1 MNIRLLKKEDHANFI
16 DLINKFRAVG
26 MEIDSE
32 QFSIIYDEI
41 FSHGFIF
48 VIEDDKNLI
57 GTAKIHLERKFF
69 HKLAIYAHLE
79 DVLIDPS
86 FRGKRLGVKL
96 IKHLIDFCEEKNY
109 YKIKLNCDDNL
120 VKFYEKNNFV
130 VSGNDMTRIKQEKHL
145 YKF

>member
-1 MNIRLLKKEDHANFI
+1 MNIRLLKKEDHAKFI
-16 DLINKFRAVG
+16 NLINKFRSVG
-26 MEIDSE
+26 MDIDSE

-48 VIEDDKNLI
+48 VIEDDKKLI

-69 HKLAIYAHLE
+69 HKLAIYAHIE

-96 IKHLIDFCEEKNY
+96 IKHLIDFCEEKEY

-130 VSGNDMTRIKQEKHL
+130 VSGKDMTRIKHEKHFD
-145 YKF
+145 KF

>member
-1 MNIRLLKKEDHANFI
+1 MNIRLLKKEDHAKFI
-16 DLINKFRAVG
+16 NLINKFRSVG
-26 MEIDSE
+26 MDIDSE

-48 VIEDDKNLI
+48 VIEDYKKLI

-69 HKLAIYAHLE
+69 HKLAIYVHIE
-79 DVLIDPS
+79 DVLIDPL

-96 IKHLIDFCEEKNY
+96 IKHVIDFCEEKGY

-120 VKFYEKNNFV
+120 VKFYEKNNFS
-130 VSGNDMTRIKQEKHL
+130 VSGIDMTRSKHEKHIS
-145 YKF
+145 